1 MNIEELLHG
10 QSGNIEY
17 QEKLPDNSDKYM
29 KTVVAFANSQG
40 GKIVFVIP
48 DGTKRIVGIDAD
60 ILYQVMDSIEAA
72 IYRSCEP
79 AIVPDI
85 EPCTADG
92 KNLIVVTVSP
102 GAQRPYYLKSQ
113 GKKGGTYIRIEGT
126 TRPAPPETIRDLEL
140 EGANIPWDA
149 LPCIGFKVT
158 REAIEKLCKDMNRYR
173 RELKNRKDLPEVTE
187 TNLENWKLIT
197 KNSDGCIASN
207 AFALLTSEHFQLA
220 KTQCAVFKGT
230 DRVVFLDKRDYTGP
244 LYEQIEEAVMF
255 VLRNIRLGAEI
266 RGIRRVESYELPED
280 AIREMIINAHCHRNY
295 NEPSSV
301 QVAVYDD
308 RLEVTSPGGLYKGLT
323 IEQAMQG
330 HSTLR
335 NRIIANVFCQMGLI
349 ESWGTGLRRIKSLAA
364 DFNLPPP
371 EFIDSSIAFRVNLFR
386 KTALNDEH
394 QTGSKTSE
402 ELRNSFG
409 ITSEKTRNNFGETS
423 EVLP

>member
-40 GKIVFVIP
+40 GKIVFGIP

-126 TRPAPPETIRDLEL
+126 TLPAPPETIRDLEL

-197 KNSDGCIASN
+197 RNSDGCTASN
-207 AFALLTSEHFQLA
+207 AFALLTSEHFHLA
-220 KTQCAVFKGT
+220 KTQCKNPVRGFQGRRQSGFSGQAGIYRVSLRT
-230 DRVVFLDKRDYTGP
+230 DRGGRHVC
-244 LYEQIEEAVMF
+244 
-255 VLRNIRLGAEI
+255 AEKH
-266 RGIRRVESYELPED
+266 P
-280 AIREMIINAHCHRNY
+280 
-295 NEPSSV
+295 
-301 QVAVYDD
+301 
-308 RLEVTSPGGLYKGLT
+308 T
-323 IEQAMQG
+323 
-330 HSTLR
+330 
-335 NRIIANVFCQMGLI
+335 
-349 ESWGTGLRRIKSLAA
+349 WG
-364 DFNLPPP
+364 
-371 EFIDSSIAFRVNLFR
+371 
-386 KTALNDEH
+386 
-394 QTGSKTSE
+394 
-402 ELRNSFG
+402 
-409 ITSEKTRNNFGETS
+409 
-423 EVLP
+423 